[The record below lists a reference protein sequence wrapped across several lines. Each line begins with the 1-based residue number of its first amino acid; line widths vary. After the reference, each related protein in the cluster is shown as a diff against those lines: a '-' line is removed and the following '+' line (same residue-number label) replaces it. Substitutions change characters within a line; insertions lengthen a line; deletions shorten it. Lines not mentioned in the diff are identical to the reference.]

1 MHNHL
6 HNQSS
11 EFYPMHAFAPYLLA
25 LHQQD
30 LLAEAEIT
38 RRARL
43 ASAAQPGVAAWR
55 RGLGGIL
62 AFAARSLDPSIEAE
76 RTSRGRGAR
85 AMAA

>member
-1 MHNHL
+1 MHVL
-6 HNQSS
+6 V
-11 EFYPMHAFAPYLLA
+11 PYLLA

-30 LLAEAEIT
+30 LLAEAESN

-43 ASAAQPGVAAWR
+43 ATASQPRIPAWR

-62 AFAARSLDPSIEAE
+62 ASAARSLDPSIGDRQAKA
-76 RTSRGRGAR
+76 RGAR

>member
-1 MHNHL
+1 MHHTT
-6 HNQSS
+6 
-11 EFYPMHAFAPYLLA
+11 EFQPMHAYGIYLLA

-38 RRARL
+38 RRVRIAK
-43 ASAAQPGVAAWR
+43 AAQPGIPAWR

-62 AFAARSLDPSIEAE
+62 ASAARSLDPSIGE
-76 RTSRGRGAR
+76 RSSKGRGAR